1 MRLSDYF
8 PFLEPPAPKFVT
20 EDGEAVYGIMA
31 EFDTPAAIY
40 HAAEKVR
47 DAGYE
52 AWDAYSPFPIH
63 GMEDAMGVRRTKLPI
78 IVAIVGF
85 TGVGCALAMQ
95 WWMNYMDFP
104 LVVQGKPFDA
114 WEPFTPVVFELGV
127 LFAAFAC
134 LFGMLM
140 MNGLPQW
147 YQPLLKKER
156 FLKTSDD
163 RFVICV
169 EASDP
174 KFDPE
179 ATRQL
184 LQDAGGTHIDL
195 VEE

>member
-1 MRLSDYF
+1 MRLSDYL
-8 PFLEPPAPKFVT
+8 PWIEAPAPDFVT
-20 EDGEAVYGIMA
+20 ENGDPVYGIMA
-31 EFDTPAAIY
+31 EFDTPSGIY
-40 HAAEKVR
+40 HGAEKVR
-47 DAGYE
+47 DAGYTK
-52 AWDAYSPFPIH
+52 WDAYSPFPIH
-63 GMEDAMGVRRTKLPI
+63 GMEEAMGVKRTMLPV

-85 TGVGCALAMQ
+85 SGVGCAWLLQ
-95 WWMNYMDFP
+95 WWTNYLDYP

-114 WEPFTPVVFELGV
+114 WEPFTPVLFELGV

-147 YQPLLKKER
+147 YQPLLKKDR

-163 RFVICV
+163 RFVICI

-179 ATRQL
+179 ATRKL
-184 LQDAGGTHIDL
+184 LQDAGGSHIDL

>member
-1 MRLSDYF
+1 
-8 PFLEPPAPKFVT
+8 
-20 EDGEAVYGIMA
+20 
-31 EFDTPAAIY
+31 
-40 HAAEKVR
+40 
-47 DAGYE
+47 
-52 AWDAYSPFPIH
+52 
-63 GMEDAMGVRRTKLPI
+63 
-78 IVAIVGF
+78 
-85 TGVGCALAMQ
+85 
-95 WWMNYMDFP
+95 
-104 LVVQGKPFDA
+104 
-114 WEPFTPVVFELGV
+114 V

-169 EASDP
+169 EAIDP
-174 KFDPE
+174 KFDQE